1 MQGNIDELSRAAR
14 IQLWNIFCGYVFR
27 AYTSE
32 HHTLIEATDAIEIIF
47 HFTEY
52 PATTGGIYKSKS
64 KVDVTR
70 DASARS

>member
-32 HHTLIEATDAIEIIF
+32 HHTLIEATDAIEIIL

-52 PATTGGIYKSKS
+52 HATMGGIYKSKS
-64 KVDVTR
+64 
-70 DASARS
+70 